1 MSLLSEISTLTA
13 RTAVFIQI
21 HSCSFAKFAASFFDL
36 RLSAKICGNKVGT
49 ESFMEMFL
57 PLEEC
62 HPLVGTVTV
71 GKHHAN

>member
-36 RLSAKICGNKVGT
+36 RLSAKNLRQQSWYRIIHGDV
-49 ESFMEMFL
+49 S
-57 PLEEC
+57 
-62 HPLVGTVTV
+62 
-71 GKHHAN
+71 AA